1 MVMKYNNSTKDRN
14 DPGLPKATLIM
25 VNSIHLVII
34 NMKVKYATIIVEDM
48 EESIKFYTEVMGF
61 EIDSQYDLGPAWT
74 ITLLKGEG
82 ETMVEIIK
90 KVDEP
95 GLFSIGMDVEDI
107 NTTVKELK
115 SKGAKIT
122 MNPIPITVGTL
133 AFLEDPNG
141 VKIALIQHH

>member
-1 MVMKYNNSTKDRN
+1 M
-14 DPGLPKATLIM
+14 I
-25 VNSIHLVII
+25 NSIAYGDKI
-34 NMKVKYATIIVEDM
+34 MKIKYTTIIVKDM
-48 EESIKFYTEVMGF
+48 DESIKFYTEVMGF
-61 EIDSQYDLGPAWT
+61 KIDSQYDLGPAGT

-90 KVDEP
+90 NPVDEP

-122 MNPIPITVGTL
+122 MEPIPITVGTL

>member
-1 MVMKYNNSTKDRN
+1 MIPLIDPFIINAKPYSYGDKMKIKYT
-14 DPGLPKATLIM
+14 TLI
-25 VNSIHLVII
+25 
-34 NMKVKYATIIVEDM
+34 VKDM
-48 EESIKFYTEVMGF
+48 DESIKFYTEVMGF
-61 EIDSQYDLGPAWT
+61 KIDSQYDLGPAGT

-90 KVDEP
+90 NPVDEP

-107 NTTVKELK
+107 NTTVEELK

-122 MNPIPITVGTL
+122 MEPIPITVGTL